1 MTPTTNDQPPSK
13 QPTNE
18 QNADGLTKDLPV
30 DPTQDPL
37 LQQLAS
43 ELQRHEIAY
52 RKGEPIISDAA
63 FDELAEQY
71 AERAQQLQ
79 VPTYKRI
86 DRLPGSDHTDGF
98 EQLAHTTPMLSL
110 EKLSQSRKDA
120 TGAPLS
126 TRQQLRN
133 WYDRRCKELEL
144 TGDNPLPLI
153 VEPKIDGIS
162 VALRYVDGK
171 LHQAITR
178 GDGRYGDNI
187 TMQVMQAQAAPVT
200 LNDVPSRLELRG
212 ELYWPLDAFDAFN
225 QRRTSSSN
233 ERDQQLLDFD
243 SPRDETDTDKTPPL
257 PKRKPA
263 TVEPLSNPRNG
274 CAGLMKTKNK
284 KELEELRHSGI
295 RTFVY
300 HAIRPTLPIDPSVET
315 AHATASNRTEN
326 QPPDRQSELLSWL
339 ARVGMNV
346 YLAEVYVTNDADDAF
361 NYCENFEHRRA
372 TLGYDIDGMVI
383 KIDDLTLSDRLG
395 ATDHHPHGAIAYKFA
410 PERKP
415 TLLTDITVQVGKSG
429 KLTPVAE
436 LECVRLAGTRVTRAS
451 LHNFAELERKDVR
464 IGDTVFVEK
473 AGDIIPQVVGV
484 DLDKR
489 PANAVA
495 FARPSQ
501 CPSCNAAVVQEDV
514 FIYCPNPACPAQLR
528 ERLVHFASRN
538 AMDINGLGPA
548 AIDRIVNMCNV
559 HSPDE
564 LFTLTE
570 QRLQR
575 VFVEGGKMAP
585 KTVQAISRAKQRGLE
600 RVLVGL
606 SIRHVGTGLAQ
617 QLASYFGN
625 AEALVVFAKKYTAGD
640 ERAQEL
646 VAPAQGQG
654 AIAGMAKTMADSVFA
669 ELSSDSIARIF
680 DGLKAAGVKLDA
692 TDQSTNEQ
700 ASSGKPLSG
709 KTFVL
714 TGTLPTLK
722 RTQASERITQAG
734 GKVIG
739 AVSMNTDYV
748 VAGSDA
754 GSKLDKAEQLGI
766 KVIDESELLAM
777 LIQ

>member
-1 MTPTTNDQPPSK
+1 MTTTGPPPPPSK
-13 QPTNE
+13 QTTNE
-18 QNADGLTKDLPV
+18 QNTDSLTENHLV
-30 DPTQDPL
+30 DPAQDPL
-37 LQQLAS
+37 LQQLAR
-43 ELQRHEIAY
+43 ELKRHEIAY
-52 RKGEPIISDAA
+52 REGNPIISDAA

-79 VPTYKRI
+79 VPTDERI

-98 EQLAHTTPMLSL
+98 EQLVHSAPMLSL

-126 TRQQLRN
+126 TRQQLHN
-133 WYDRRCKELEL
+133 WYDKRCKELNL
-144 TGDNPLPLI
+144 TGENPLPLI

-178 GDGRYGDNI
+178 GDGRQGDNI
-187 TMQVMQAQAAPVT
+187 TLQVMQAQAAPVA
-200 LNDVPSRLELRG
+200 LNNVPSRLEVRG
-212 ELYWPLDAFDAFN
+212 ELYWPLDAFEAFN
-225 QRRTSSSN
+225 QRRTSTTN
-233 ERDQQLLDFD
+233 EHDQQLLGFD
-243 SPRDETDTDKTPPL
+243 ATDGETDTGNAPPP
-257 PKRKPA
+257 PKRTPA
-263 TVEPLSNPRNG
+263 PAEPLSNPRNG
-274 CAGLMKTKNK
+274 CAGMMKTKNK

-300 HAIRPTLPIDPSVET
+300 HVIRTNPSIIPSVDT
-315 AHATASNRTEN
+315 AHDDTSNTRGN
-326 QPPDRQSELLSWL
+326 QPPDRQSELLVWL
-339 ARVGMNV
+339 AEVGAHV
-346 YLAEVYVTNDADDAF
+346 YLNEVYVTNSADDAF
-361 NYCENFEHRRA
+361 NYCENFEQRRA

-395 ATDHHPHGAIAYKFA
+395 GTDHHPHGAIAYKFA

-415 TLLTDITVQVGKSG
+415 TLLTNITVQVGKSG

-451 LHNFAELERKDVR
+451 LHNFSELERRDVR
-464 IGDTVFVEK
+464 VGDTVFVEK
-473 AGDIIPQVVGV
+473 AGDIIPQVVAV
-484 DLDKR
+484 DLGKR

-495 FARPSQ
+495 FARPSH

-514 FIYCPNPACPAQLR
+514 FIYCPNPACPAQVR
-528 ERLVHFASRN
+528 ERLLHFASRN

-548 AIDRIVNMCNV
+548 AIDRIVSVCGV
-559 HSPDE
+559 HGPDE

-570 QRLQR
+570 QRLQQ
-575 VFVEGGKMAP
+575 VFSEGGKMAP
-585 KTVQAISRAKQRGLE
+585 KTVQAIARAKERGLE

-625 AEALVVFAKKYTAGD
+625 ADALVAFAKKYTLGD
-640 ERAQEL
+640 EQAQEL

-680 DGLKAAGVKLDA
+680 DGLKAAGVNLD
-692 TDQSTNEQ
+692 STARASNDNV
-700 ASSGKPLSG
+700 SSGKPLSG
-709 KTFVL
+709 ITFVL

-722 RTQASERITQAG
+722 RTQAAERITRAG
-734 GKVIG
+734 GKVTG
-739 AVSMNTDYV
+739 SVSKNTDYV
-748 VAGSDA
+748 VAGIDA

-766 KVIDESELLAM
+766 KVIDEAELLAM
-777 LIQ
+777 LAQ